1 MRTIT
6 HHLKGFCRYLRS
18 TRAISALE
26 YAILIGGVAVAVAAA
41 VTTFT
46 GTISDAL
53 NTIGTNISSTVSDVG
68 SSPSTP
74 GPSTPTT

>member
-6 HHLKGFCRYLRS
+6 HHLKGFCRYLRN

-46 GTISDAL
+46 NTISDAL
-53 NTIGTNISSTVSDVG
+53 DTIGANITTTVSDVG
-68 SSPSTP
+68 ATSTTGGGGSS
-74 GPSTPTT
+74 